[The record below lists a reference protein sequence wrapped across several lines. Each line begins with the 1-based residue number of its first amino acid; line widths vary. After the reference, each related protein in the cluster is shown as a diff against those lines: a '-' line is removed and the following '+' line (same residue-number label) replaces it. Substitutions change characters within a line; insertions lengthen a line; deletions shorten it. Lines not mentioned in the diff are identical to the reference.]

1 MSTRREFLTATAAVT
16 AAPLVRGADA
26 PAKKPNII
34 HINVDTWSAWW
45 LGCYGNASIR
55 TPNLDALAARSCIFL
70 DAYAECLYTIPMRR
84 VLYTGRRAFPGVMV
98 KQWDDVAFRAWH
110 PLFVED
116 VTMAET
122 LLNAGYLTAL
132 VSDVFHQFKTEKN
145 FHRGFLSWQ
154 WIRGQQIDRYKTG
167 PGKGIDVRNFLHP
180 SQYANSGSGGGA
192 GSFGQ
197 YLVNRQ
203 FWRTDDDLPAAQV
216 FSTAAQWLEDN
227 VESPRPL
234 YLHVESF
241 APHPFWDPP
250 DDYYRLYMK
259 SDYKGPKLIYP
270 PDNATLLSPV
280 ELEHARSLY
289 FGYVT
294 FVDAQIGK
302 FLARADKLGLMR
314 NTLISFT
321 ADHGVM
327 LGERGVIHKGENTL
341 QTQVTR
347 VPLIFYTPWGGE
359 SRIKGLVQHT
369 DWMPTMCELAGVNIP
384 GRVTGQ
390 SLKPLI
396 DIGDSSKREWIV
408 GGFHNHGFIRTPEWM
423 YTGRF
428 NSGDAF
434 ENLYDI
440 QKDPQELTDI
450 LQRQPALRDKF
461 RAQLK
466 DYAASG
472 WEITKGSFLQPEPET
487 QYTDKL
493 ITKHNDDTAS
503 GRHPAG

>member
-1 MSTRREFLTATAAVT
+1 MPTRREFLTATGAVA
-16 AAPLVRGADA
+16 AAPLAVPGADA

-45 LGCYGNASIR
+45 LGCYGNSSIR
-55 TPNLDALAARSCIFL
+55 TPNVDALAARSCIFL

-84 VLYTGRRAFPGVMV
+84 VLYTGRQAFPGVMV
-98 KQWDDVAFRAWH
+98 KQWDDTSFRAWH

-122 LLNAGYLTAL
+122 LLDAGYLTAM
-132 VSDVFHQFKTEKN
+132 VSDVFHQFKPDKN

-154 WIRGQQIDRYKTG
+154 WIRGQQLDRFRTG
-167 PGKGIDVRNFLHP
+167 PRQGIDVRNYFHP
-180 SQYANSGSGGGA
+180 SQLANPGSSGGPVNVEL
-192 GSFGQ
+192 

-203 FWRTDDDLPAAQV
+203 GWKTEDDWLAGQV
-216 FSTAAQWLEDN
+216 FSTASQWLDDN
-227 VESPRPL
+227 ILDTRPF
-234 YLHVESF
+234 YLHIESF
-241 APHPFWDPP
+241 SPHPFWDPP

-259 SDYKGPKLIYP
+259 SDYKGPRLIYP
-270 PDNATLLSPV
+270 PDNAAVLSPV
-280 ELEHARSLY
+280 ELEHVRSLY

-294 FVDAQIGK
+294 YVDAQIGK
-302 FLARADKLGLMR
+302 FLAKVEKLGLMQ

-327 LGERGVIHKGENTL
+327 LGERGVIHKGVNTL

-359 SRIKGLVQHT
+359 SRIKGFVQHT

-396 DIGDSSKREWIV
+396 DTGDSSKREWII
-408 GGFHNHGFIRTPEWM
+408 GGFHNHGFIRTPEWL
-423 YTGRF
+423 YAGRY
-428 NSGDAF
+428 NLGESF
-434 ENLYDI
+434 EYLYDV
-440 QKDPQELTDI
+440 QKDPLELSDI

-461 RAQLK
+461 RAQLR
-466 DYAASG
+466 DYVASG
-472 WEITKGSFLQPEPET
+472 WEITKGSFIQPVP
-487 QYTDKL
+487 
-493 ITKHNDDTAS
+493 DT
-503 GRHPAG
+503 